1 MAGLGHTMSLFS
13 SSTHGLMWRYR
24 LGLSVAGQSS
34 RQCGMRHPLWQ
45 LPMQQDHLCGG
56 SIPLLPHQHHT
67 WRVSRKGEVLH
78 GLDALYLLEGERH
91 ESAPVEGRDEHISCL
106 IANKLCLVG
115 RGGTVHDIC
124 DVCQGRHPR
133 SAQLPLD
140 EAETPVRREKR
151 PQRRCTRK

>member
-45 LPMQQDHLCGG
+45 LSLQQDHLCGG
-56 SIPLLPHQHHT
+56 SISLLPHQHHT
-67 WRVSRKGEVLH
+67 WPVSRKGEVLH
-78 GLDALYLLEGERH
+78 DLDALYLLEGEIH
-91 ESAPVEGRDEHISCL
+91 ESAPVEVGT
-106 IANKLCLVG
+106 NTLVG

-133 SAQLPLD
+133 PHMQQLFY
-140 EAETPVRREKR
+140 
-151 PQRRCTRK
+151 